1 MASKELSV
9 PEHASGTSAAK
20 ARAGYWDA
28 VKGGLMVLVVFGHF
42 IQVYLET
49 LGGGTTLSLN
59 QSCA

>member
-1 MASKELSV
+1 M

-20 ARAGYWDA
+20 ARDGYWDA